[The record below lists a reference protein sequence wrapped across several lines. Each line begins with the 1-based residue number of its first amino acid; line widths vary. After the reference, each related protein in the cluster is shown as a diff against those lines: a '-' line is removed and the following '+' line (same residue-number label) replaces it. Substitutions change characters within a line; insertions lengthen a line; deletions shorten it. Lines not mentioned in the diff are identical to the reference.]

1 MNVDELRR
9 RVIAAVDQ
17 MKLTADI
24 QHVKSMYEI
33 SHHGVLPSPV
43 LTINGE
49 IKSKGRLLQRAEIKR
64 LLQEAIAE

>member
-1 MNVDELRR
+1 
-9 RVIAAVDQ
+9 VIAAVDQ

-33 SHHGVLPSPV
+33 AHHGVLPTPV

-49 IKSKGRLLQRAEIKR
+49 IKAKGRLLPQAEIKQMLR
-64 LLQEAIAE
+64 DATTGL